1 MNMICEAMNLTCEA
15 MNFICETTSPVTE
28 IYSLLLKNRQ
38 CHVINSAPPP
48 STPKTAVHSATLTLH
63 IRPHPFPPHTLFLH
77 PFPLHIRPHPFP
89 SHTLFLHS
97 FPIHIRPH
105 PFPPHTLFLHS
116 FPLHIR
122 PHLCLSCRACSVPSS
137 ASSNTSSPGTR
148 DHDSAISR
156 TADV

>member
-1 MNMICEAMNLTCEA
+1 MNMICETMNLICEAMNLTCEA
-15 MNFICETTSPVTE
+15 MNLTCEALNFICETTSPVTE

-63 IRPHPFPPHTLFLH
+63 IRPHPFPPHSLFLH
-77 PFPLHIRPHPFP
+77 P
-89 SHTLFLHS
+89 
-97 FPIHIRPH
+97 
-105 PFPPHTLFLHS
+105 

-137 ASSNTSSPGTR
+137 ASSNTSNPGTR
-148 DHDSAISR
+148 DHDSAISH